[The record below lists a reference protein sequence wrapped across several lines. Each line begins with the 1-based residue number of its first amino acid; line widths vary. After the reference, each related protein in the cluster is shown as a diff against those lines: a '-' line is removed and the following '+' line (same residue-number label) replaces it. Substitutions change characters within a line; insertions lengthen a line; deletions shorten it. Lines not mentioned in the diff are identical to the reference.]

1 MTSAEVLAAL
11 DDRKVKSTDV
21 GKILGLDISA
31 VSRLRS
37 GTRRL
42 QFDEGVT
49 LIEHFGLD
57 GSEPQPTPVRESI
70 GGKLDRIIALL
81 ESTQSRT

>member
-1 MTSAEVLAAL
+1 MTSAKLLAAL
-11 DDRKVKSTDV
+11 DERNIKSTDI

-31 VSRLRS
+31 VSRLRG

-42 QFDEGVT
+42 QFDEGVS
-49 LIEHFGLD
+49 LIKHFGLD
-57 GSEPQPTPVRESI
+57 GSKPQPSLVRESI

-81 ESTQSRT
+81 ESTQT